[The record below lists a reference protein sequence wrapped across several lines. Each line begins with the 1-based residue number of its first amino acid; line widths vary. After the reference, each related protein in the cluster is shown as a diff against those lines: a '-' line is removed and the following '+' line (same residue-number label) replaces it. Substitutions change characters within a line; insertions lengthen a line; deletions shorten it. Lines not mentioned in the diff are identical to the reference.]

1 MSLASD
7 LLEKM
12 KKKGQLKIKPE
23 PLPVENPGEPSEDQG
38 ADDRQPE
45 QPKPETPGSL
55 FNKPIAIESRHLD
68 GAVVYLVQDEI
79 MASEAE
85 KQGLIAFTTEEIRV
99 MGALE
104 RSMNREQWV
113 SHLKAVYQTKKVFE
127 GSRVI
132 R

>member
-1 MSLASD
+1 MSLAREISKKLD
-7 LLEKM
+7 KRKQAKGEPGLL
-12 KKKGQLKIKPE
+12 
-23 PLPVENPGEPSEDQG
+23 PLENPVQPSTESDQDPG
-38 ADDRQPE
+38 RVDQPE
-45 QPKPETPGSL
+45 KEGPL

-68 GAVVYLVQDEI
+68 RAIVYLVKDEI

-85 KQGLIAFTTEEIRV
+85 KQGLIAFTTEEIKV

-104 RSMNREQWV
+104 RSMGKEQWI
-113 SHLKAVYQTKKVFE
+113 SHLKAVYQTKKIFE